1 MAYPTVSGPYGLV
14 PVKMVNGTPYS
25 GAVREYKIESDNS
38 DVIFNGDVVALAT
51 DGYIDRA
58 DFDDAIAGVGVF
70 VGCRYTD
77 PTYGLTFRN
86 YYPGGVTASDIV
98 AYVVD
103 DPNVLFKMAVVDDNG
118 AMSYVTQAAVGANA
132 GTEEGASADGST
144 ATGKSNGGLDGS
156 TVDTTNT
163 LPFRIIAGVEET
175 ATTDGFV
182 EVFVKWN
189 AGHQL
194 TNTTGI

>member
-1 MAYPTVSGPYGLV
+1 MAYPTVSSPYGLV

-25 GAVREYKIESDNS
+25 GAVREYKIQSGNT

-51 DGYIDRA
+51 DGYIDRE
-58 DFDDAIAGVGVF
+58 DLDDAIVGVGIF

-86 YYPGGVTASDIV
+86 YYPGAVVASDIV

-103 DPNVLFKMAVVDDNG
+103 DPNVLFKAAVVNDSG
-118 AMSYVTQAAVGANA
+118 VMSYVTQAAVGANIGA
-132 GTEEGASADGST
+132 QEGASADGNT
-144 ATGKSNGGLDGS
+144 ATGKSNAGLDSS

-163 LPFRIIAGVEET
+163 LPFRIIQGVEET
-175 ATTDGFV
+175 ATSDGFV
-182 EVFVKWN
+182 EVLVKWN

-194 TNTTGI
+194 TNATGI